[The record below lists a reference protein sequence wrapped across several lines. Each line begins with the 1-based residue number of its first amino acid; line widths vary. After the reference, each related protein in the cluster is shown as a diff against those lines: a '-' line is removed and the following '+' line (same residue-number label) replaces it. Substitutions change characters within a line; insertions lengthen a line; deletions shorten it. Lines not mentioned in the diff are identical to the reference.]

1 LFYNFFEL
9 ERKLFYLEAILVLL
23 LTMSNSGIS
32 IGPSKGRALS
42 IWHHRQNGSIKRKVN
57 HEELGHFMRR
67 KTCFLYFIG
76 GEWLKKLRIFN
87 YFAV

>member
-1 LFYNFFEL
+1 
-9 ERKLFYLEAILVLL
+9 
-23 LTMSNSGIS
+23 MSNSGIS

-67 KTCFLYFIG
+67 KTRFFIFYLG
-76 GEWLKKLRIFN
+76 GMAEKIENLQLFCCLPKSTI
-87 YFAV
+87 